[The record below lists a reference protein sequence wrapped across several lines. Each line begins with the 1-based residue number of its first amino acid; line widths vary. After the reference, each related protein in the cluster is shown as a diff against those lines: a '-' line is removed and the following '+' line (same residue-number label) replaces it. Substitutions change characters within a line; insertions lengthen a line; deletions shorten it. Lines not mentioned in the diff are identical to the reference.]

1 MIVVR
6 TMTTTGGV
14 RPGRKFARRIDR
26 FARMLGHRNAKA
38 WIAAE
43 MERQLLKQAELMQS
57 RLKEAA

>member
-43 MERQLLKQAELMQS
+43 MERQLLKHRPS
-57 RLKEAA
+57 